1 MSVCVSV
8 LCVFVCT
15 QGERRGRRGAK
26 KRLFEPFLSGSKKTP
41 SIYQDRLGTDTSY
54 LRKCWRRDFLVRR
67 RCCPRSC
74 CCAPSTTRTTLRA
87 VPQQQQQ
94 QRKLSA
100 RGPHRARLR
109 RRRRRQRKLSGRV
122 AAALLASP
130 AGVTTAAL
138 GAISGEKQTPLFAS
152 SLLYSKNAIILP
164 RQARDKHCKS
174 PKNKRGG
181 VGCGVAV
188 YYHYSI
194 IKSSNH

>member
-1 MSVCVSV
+1 VYVSVCVF
-8 LCVFVCT
+8 LFA
-15 QGERRGRRGAK
+15 RRESAEDVVVRK
-26 KRLFEPFLSGSKKTP
+26 TPFLSRFSLDLKKRHQFTKTGSGQTHH
-41 SIYQDRLGTDTSY
+41 IYGNVGEEI
-54 LRKCWRRDFLVRR
+54 FLKSGVFCVRR

-138 GAISGEKQTPLFAS
+138 GAISGEKQTNAS
-152 SLLYSKNAIILP
+152 LCVLTFT
-164 RQARDKHCKS
+164 
-174 PKNKRGG
+174 
-181 VGCGVAV
+181 
-188 YYHYSI
+188 
-194 IKSSNH
+194 